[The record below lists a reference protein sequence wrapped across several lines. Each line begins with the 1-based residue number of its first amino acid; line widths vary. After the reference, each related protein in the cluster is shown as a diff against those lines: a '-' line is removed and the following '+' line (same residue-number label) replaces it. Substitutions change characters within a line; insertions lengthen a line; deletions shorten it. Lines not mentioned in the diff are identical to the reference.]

1 MIQLLFNIII
11 NLIATIIQI
20 IVWPIN
26 TIISN
31 LLPDF
36 TSQVGSITN
45 VFNSVFDNITWALG
59 FLPGSVIT
67 TLLFI
72 VSVEIVKHTIY
83 ISTDKLI
90 KVWNIFQ
97 KIKFW

>member
-36 TSQVGSITN
+36 TSQIASVTN
-45 VFNSVFDNITWALG
+45 VFNNVFDGMTWPLG

-72 VSVEIVKHTIY
+72 VSFEIVKHTIY